1 MADDKAKTRNML
13 NRLGVRP
20 AELLAILLWGIACWL
35 FFQFYYPYHF
45 FYQEQNQ
52 LFLLT
57 GEYLQTYFR
66 QPAWLACMIGD
77 FLTQFYYYLYAG
89 AAILTLTLLTVG
101 DLARRA
107 LQRAGVHRLLA
118 FAVAIILMTIEAVFC
133 FKTEYRLSSIVAI
146 GGGLAS
152 YLLCSYLFRYG
163 RWVVAIVL
171 VVASFLV
178 YWMFGYGLWVFQAL
192 VIIDSLL
199 HKRSKSHLWNIAF
212 LGAPVALAIIILT
225 SGLHGYNLNA
235 DRATTYPGLGKW
247 ALPDFI
253 LEKDLAADNE
263 YYFGNHHKVEQMV
276 ENDEHPTD
284 EMLYFY
290 NLVQAQKGELPDKLL
305 KFSPNQLG
313 TFYAIGPETSRLT
326 IINMN
331 ELYWALGDMTLTE
344 RAAMMTNV
352 FSPFNRNVRM
362 IKRLAE
368 CNIVSGD
375 TLAANKYL
383 RLLSKTLVYRGWA
396 RRMMDKDAQ
405 SYQYIQQKQAFTNK
419 ADTIRLS
426 DNLHMVMMELLDSNP
441 DNTVALDYIL
451 CSTLLLKDIS
461 NFKRDYDR
469 YCHDIGRDRLKPI
482 YQQALTIYLAG
493 TNAPQEE
500 WQEYIRDPQTLTLF
514 AEYNQQRGNP
524 KYKDT
529 YWYYFD
535 TAKPIK
541 P

>member
-1 MADDKAKTRNML
+1 ML
-13 NRLGVRP
+13 RKLGIRP
-20 AELLAILLWGIACWL
+20 FELLAILAWGIACWG
-35 FFQFYYPYHF
+35 FFQFFYPYHF

-57 GEYLQTYFR
+57 SEYLLSYR
-66 QPAWLACMIGD
+66 QKPAWLACMAGD

-89 AAILTLTLLTVG
+89 AAILTLSLLTIG

-107 LQRAGVHRLLA
+107 LQHAGIKRGWA
-118 FAVAIILMTIEAVFC
+118 FVCAIIIMTMEAFFC
-133 FKTEYRLSSIVAI
+133 LKTEFRLSSLMAL
-146 GGGLAS
+146 GGGLFS
-152 YLLCSYLFRYG
+152 YLLLSPLFKHG
-163 RWVVAIVL
+163 RWTATFIMAA
-171 VVASFLV
+171 ASV
-178 YWMFGYGLWVFQAL
+178 PIYCMFGYGLWAFQAL
-192 VIIDSLL
+192 VIIYTCLHHRGKSLIWDITL
-199 HKRSKSHLWNIAF
+199 LGLIVAITIA
-212 LGAPVALAIIILT
+212 LLA

-235 DRATTYPGLGKW
+235 SSAMTYPGIGKP
-247 ALPDFI
+247 AMPDFI

-263 YYFGNHHKVEQMV
+263 YHFGNYKKVEQMV
-276 ENDEHPTD
+276 ESDDNPTD

-290 NLVQAQKGELPDKLL
+290 NLVKAQKGELPDHLL
-305 KFSPNQLG
+305 RFTPNQLG
-313 TFYAIGPETSRLT
+313 TFYQIGPKSNKLT

-352 FSPFNRNVRM
+352 FSPQNRNVRM

-368 CNIVSGD
+368 CNLVSGD
-375 TLAANKYL
+375 TLAEQKYL
-383 RLLSKTLVYRGWA
+383 RLLQKTWVYADWA
-396 RRMMDKDAQ
+396 KLMTQKEPKAYR
-405 SYQYIQQKQAFTNK
+405 YILEKRKFTNQ

-426 DNLHMVMMELLDSNP
+426 DNLHRVMMELLDSNP

-451 CSTLLLKDIS
+451 CSTLLLKDIE

-469 YCHDIGRDRLKPI
+469 YCHNLGRDRIKPI
-482 YQQALTIYLAG
+482 YQQALIIYLAG
-493 TNAPQEE
+493 TNAPKEK
-500 WQEYIRDPQTLTLF
+500 WQEYIFDTAQMSLF
-514 AEYNQQRGNP
+514 MEYNNKRRNP

-535 TAKPIK
+535 TAKTPK